1 MTTLSKLGSW
11 LFFAIAAKPPV
22 SDGAFSIEVLS
33 LTRVRLHGGKNHES
47 DSPQSA
53 CNERRDFQT
62 NLVQSVSHQTDDS
75 VRCSTR
81 NEYAMN
87 SQATPH
93 PQPKPKAP
101 TIFDV
106 AKLAGVSIKTVSR
119 VINLE
124 SNVRP
129 STREKVEAAVEA
141 LDYRPNAAARV
152 LSGKRFYV
160 IGLIYENPNEFSYMQ
175 KVLNGALKACE
186 AGGYTLLLL
195 PLTLPNPDLI
205 DDVQRFVSQ
214 SRLDGVVLP
223 APLGDFSEIQRLL
236 NELEIPFARI
246 TPKTGAED
254 DLSVQCHDEQASFD
268 VTQFLIEQG
277 HRRLGFIKGDPIH
290 GATEHRYRG
299 YIRALQVAGIGLRS
313 EFVRDGMFS
322 FESGKTAARALLD
335 LREPPTAIVASNDD
349 MAAGT
354 IFEARERGLSI
365 PGDLSV
371 VGFDDTPIA
380 SHIWPPLTTVRQPI
394 VEMAESVTSLL
405 IRKLKGEQVEPLD
418 QPFACHVVTR
428 ASTGERAVQ
437 DDLE

>member
-1 MTTLSKLGSW
+1 MKNSLPPNAQSKL
-11 LFFAIAAKPPV
+11 
-22 SDGAFSIEVLS
+22 
-33 LTRVRLHGGKNHES
+33 
-47 DSPQSA
+47 
-53 CNERRDFQT
+53 
-62 NLVQSVSHQTDDS
+62 
-75 VRCSTR
+75 
-81 NEYAMN
+81 
-87 SQATPH
+87 
-93 PQPKPKAP
+93 KAP

-124 SNVRP
+124 SNVRA
-129 STREKVEAAVEA
+129 STRERVEEAVEA

-236 NELEIPFARI
+236 KELDIPYARI
-246 TPKTGAED
+246 TPKTEAGD

-299 YIRALQVAGIGLRS
+299 YIRALQAAGIGLHS

-394 VEMAESVTSLL
+394 VEMAEAITSLL
-405 IRKLKGEQVEPLD
+405 IRRLKGEQVEPLG

-428 ASTGERAVQ
+428 ASTGIRAAE
-437 DDLE
+437 DDLA